1 MKTIL
6 SAIALL
12 IGVNAFAHALRIETA
27 ANGKI
32 GIAQEVKIFYGEY
45 AEGVDEPFENWYSDV
60 ETFKLF
66 LVAPNGTK
74 TSLETSEGDGL
85 FTANFTP
92 SEKGTYTLYIAHTAK
107 DLGGKYVYQ
116 FNTSA
121 TVVVEST
128 PVIKL
133 LKGGAELQVVFKNTN
148 NKIAGT
154 VYYNAVPLADS
165 KIELVSPDLWQ
176 KTLKT
181 DANGGF
187 SIEVKQVGKYF
198 VEASFTEDVKGELNG
213 KAYEKVWRC
222 MTQLVELK

>member
-6 SAIALL
+6 SALALL

-32 GIAQEVKIFYGEY
+32 GVDQEVKIFYGEY

-60 ETFKLF
+60 EKFKLF

-74 TSLETSEGDGL
+74 TQLATVEGNGL
-85 FTANFTP
+85 FTARFTP
-92 SEKGTYTLYIAHTAK
+92 SEKGTYALYIAHTAK

-121 TVVVEST
+121 EVLVEST
-128 PVIKL
+128 KTPKL
-133 LKGGAELQVVFKNTN
+133 LADAAELQVVFNNTA

-154 VYYNAVPLADS
+154 VYYNGTPLADS
-165 KIELVSPDLWQ
+165 KIELVSPELWT
-176 KTLKT
+176 KSLKT
-181 DANGGF
+181 DDKGTF
-187 SIEVKQVGKYF
+187 SIDVKYSGKYF

-213 KAYEKVWRC
+213 KPYEKVWRC
-222 MTQLVELK
+222 ATQVIEL